1 MLQDPFLPLLSV
13 FAPAVLRQENLKI
26 YYHQAVPLGLP
37 LAPIPPPPS
46 MFKTCNMK
54 KGKRDSALKSVFQE
68 PQAADLTAVLVAPIP
83 LLSYLY
89 RKQKGVLVP

>member
-1 MLQDPFLPLLSV
+1 MLQDPFLPSYLCLLQL
-13 FAPAVLRQENLKI
+13 FLGKENLKI

-68 PQAADLTAVLVAPIP
+68 PQAADLTAVLVAPIL

-89 RKQKGVLVP
+89 